1 MEHSKRTYF
10 ENLDGLHAIAA
21 IAVILRLNL
30 HNSAAGL
37 QIHVA
42 GVPQDYKSSV
52 AVEKF

>member
-10 ENLDGLHAIAA
+10 ENLDGLHAIA
-21 IAVILRLNL
+21 VILRLNL
-30 HNSAAGL
+30 YNSAAGL

-52 AVEKF
+52 AGEKF